1 MNKRKKNRPS
11 NTVREFLGNR
21 HQNLPLC
28 ADSLWRWKKA
38 ARSNLDIFLPTAKH
52 KASLATAHTGT
63 VLGGDDEA
71 KSSAKESWN
80 WEYQLAASLMG
91 FGLVNPPRVPNG
103 LGVLRCASA
112 SAVENIHNWFILG
125 GVDIS
130 STTVYAGTRLAWDGY
145 IGP

>member
-1 MNKRKKNRPS
+1 MLVRAQNTPLVKRR
-11 NTVREFLGNR
+11 RES
-21 HQNLPLC
+21 LC
-28 ADSLWRWKKA
+28 LKERLQRILWLTWKGVHEEESGFA
-38 ARSNLDIFLPTAKH
+38 A
-52 KASLATAHTGT
+52 GT

-112 SAVENIHNWFILG
+112 SAVG
-125 GVDIS
+125 KYS
-130 STTVYAGTRLAWDGY
+130 
-145 IGP
+145 